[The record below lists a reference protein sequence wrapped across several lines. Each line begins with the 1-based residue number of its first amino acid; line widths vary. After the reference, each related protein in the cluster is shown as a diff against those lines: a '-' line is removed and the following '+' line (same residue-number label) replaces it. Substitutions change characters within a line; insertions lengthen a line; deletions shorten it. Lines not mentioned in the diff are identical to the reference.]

1 MQLLADENIQQ
12 VTARFL
18 QERGWD
24 VLCAAEEG
32 LCGASDDCVF
42 EHAQRQQRILLT
54 YNAHFAD
61 IRELAAHR
69 HHGVIR
75 LRYSNQRVDFVHA
88 HLLAA
93 YDHLKNQDLRNT
105 LVTLSDD
112 RIRIRKTLPSQ
123 PPLTAP

>member
-12 VTARFL
+12 VTVRFL
-18 QERGWD
+18 SERGWD
-24 VLCAAEEG
+24 ILWAADEG
-32 LCGASDDCVF
+32 LSGAPDERIF
-42 EHAQRQQRILLT
+42 EHAQRRRRILLT

-61 IRELAAHR
+61 IRELAIHA

-93 YDHLKNQDLRNT
+93 LDHLKGQDLRDT
-105 LVTLSDD
+105 LVTLTDD
-112 RIRIRKTLPSQ
+112 RIRIRKTLPFRQ
-123 PPLTAP
+123 PSA